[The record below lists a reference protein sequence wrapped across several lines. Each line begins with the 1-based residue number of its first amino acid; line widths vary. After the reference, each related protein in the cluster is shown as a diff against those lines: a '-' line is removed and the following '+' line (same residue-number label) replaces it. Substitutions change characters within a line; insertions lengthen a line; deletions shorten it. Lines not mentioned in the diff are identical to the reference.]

1 MSKKEKLM
9 KKFLT
14 VPVRNDLTFNEL
26 MTLLEAL
33 GFKMVEGN
41 GSRVKFF
48 HNEKKLIVSTH
59 KPHPKPDLFEEFIKD
74 VQQILKFFK

>member
-1 MSKKEKLM
+1 MSKKEKLLQ
-9 KKFLT
+9 KFLT

-26 MTLLEAL
+26 KTLLQAL
-33 GFKMVEGN
+33 GFEMKEGK

-59 KPHPKPDLFEEFIKD
+59 KPHPNPELCEEFIKD
-74 VQQILKFFK
+74 VQLMLKIFK